1 MGIRLIKFD
10 VILKHLPSLKI
21 CVKLFNVTNDRFVH
35 LVNKQSGGCKMTM
48 DRRQEIL
55 NAATKSFSLFGYK
68 ATTMNQVARLANV
81 GKGTI
86 YTFFKNKEE
95 LFDEIVSKLITD
107 MEKAATNAIDHN
119 KSFQENVHQALYKML
134 EFRLEHQLTIKLF
147 QEERDIGTPI
157 VQDVMQKLEQ
167 SILLFIQEKIE
178 RAIAKGEIKQC
189 DTEITAF
196 VLLKLYIALIF
207 DWERNR
213 KPLNKEEI
221 ANLFELYI
229 FNGLSK

>member
-1 MGIRLIKFD
+1 MT
-10 VILKHLPSLKI
+10 ILFIWSMCCEWRI
-21 CVKLFNVTNDRFVH
+21 N
-35 LVNKQSGGCKMTM
+35 MAI

-68 ATTMNQVARLANV
+68 ATTMDQVAKLANV

-95 LFDEIVSKLITD
+95 LFDEIIMKLISD
-107 MEKAATNAIDHN
+107 MEKAATNAIDED
-119 KSFQENVHQALYKML
+119 KSFRENVHQALYKML

-157 VQDVMQKLEQ
+157 VQEVMQKLEQ

-178 RAIAKGEIKQC
+178 RAIQKGEIKKC
-189 DTEITAF
+189 DPEITAF
-196 VLLKLYIALIF
+196 ILLKLYVALIF
-207 DWERNR
+207 DWEKNR
-213 KPLNKEEI
+213 KPLQKEEI
-221 ANLFELYI
+221 ANLFELYV
-229 FNGLSK
+229 FHGLSNR